1 MVEEQGRL
9 DSCQSDRLWDHP
21 GYRPLRIRHLAL
33 ASHLSDAPYERG
45 ISVGCGIATKEL
57 NLLKSGLAKQFDL
70 YDLTTARRDEALQ
83 DAAKL
88 GLEDRVTFGTSDAFE
103 TQPEE
108 VYNLVYWHAALHH
121 MFDVPAAVA

>member
-1 MVEEQGRL
+1 M
-9 DSCQSDRLWDHP
+9 
-21 GYRPLRIRHLAL
+21 
-33 ASHLSDAPYERG
+33 
-45 ISVGCGIATKEL
+45 
-57 NLLKSGLAKQFDL
+57 AKQFDL